1 LIKIYSRTLSHP
13 VLHVISLSVSD
24 ILSEVSYSIFN
35 DQHVVPNLPPNTEPL
50 QLDHQ
55 IGLNPSTPSQVTP
68 PQGLIDKFQP
78 ALDAKLAG
86 KRDPNISPA
95 LSALFR
101 RMRAEVE
108 GEEPLR
114 PKRPG
119 DEVVITTLGTGS
131 ALPSKYRNGE

>member
-1 LIKIYSRTLSHP
+1 ML
-13 VLHVISLSVSD
+13 
-24 ILSEVSYSIFN
+24 N

-55 IGLNPSTPSQVTP
+55 IGLNPATPSQVTS
-68 PQGLIDKFQP
+68 PQGMIDKFNP
-78 ALDAKLAG
+78 ALEAKAAG

-101 RMRAEVE
+101 KIRAEVE
-108 GEEPLR
+108 VEEMLR

-119 DEVVITTLGTGS
+119 DDVVITTLGTGS